1 MRTAPI
7 PLNARVL
14 TRRTEQDLTDPSPPL
29 LGWRFTH
36 IGDGRWGVYGGNRP
50 ALKPITDIND
60 PRLVKAMAHPLR
72 VQILSVLEQRV
83 ASPRELSD
91 ELDAPLG
98 NVSYHV
104 RTLSSLGLIKLVKK
118 TPRRGAIE
126 HYYEARG
133 RAVVTDKAWAEVPDI
148 VKRALL
154 GATLASVSEEVN
166 AAASGGGF
174 EREDIHL
181 TTSKVNVDEQGWK
194 DLSKLLGDT
203 WKSIEKIQ
211 RDAGKRLRDS
221 GGEGEINAGL
231 VAMLFERAG
240 SDADSSN
247 DGAREP
253 AAQGARR

>member
-1 MRTAPI
+1 M
-7 PLNARVL
+7 
-14 TRRTEQDLTDPSPPL
+14 
-29 LGWRFTH
+29 
-36 IGDGRWGVYGGNRP
+36 
-50 ALKPITDIND
+50 KPITDIND

-91 ELDAPLG
+91 ELEAPLG

-133 RAVVTDKAWAEVPDI
+133 RAVVSDKAWAEVPDI

-154 GATLASVSEEVN
+154 GATLASISEDVN

-174 EREDIHL
+174 QREDMHL
-181 TTSKVNVDEQGWK
+181 TTSKVAVDEQGWS
-194 DLSKLLGDT
+194 DLSKLLADT
-203 WKSIEKIQ
+203 WSRVEKIQ
-211 RDAGKRLRDS
+211 RDSGKRLRES
-221 GGEGEINAGL
+221 GGDGEISAGI
-231 VAMLFERAG
+231 VAMLFERTDGGVAE
-240 SDADSSN
+240 D
-247 DGAREP
+247 DGAG
-253 AAQGARR
+253 AARRGKKRETASAGRR

>member
-1 MRTAPI
+1 MGR
-7 PLNARVL
+7 L
-14 TRRTEQDLTDPSPPL
+14 TEEAEPT
-29 LGWRFTH
+29 
-36 IGDGRWGVYGGNRP
+36 
-50 ALKPITDIND
+50 LKPITDIND

-91 ELDAPLG
+91 ELEAPLG

-174 EREDIHL
+174 ERDDIHL
-181 TTSKVNVDEQGWK
+181 TTTRVTVDEQGWR

-211 RDAGKRLRDS
+211 RDSTKRLRGTDDD
-221 GGEGEINAGL
+221 EAIDAGV
-231 VAMLFERAG
+231 VAMLFERGANANANG
-240 SDADSSN
+240 SAADA
-247 DGAREP
+247 RQP
-253 AAQGARR
+253 AVQGARR

>member
-1 MRTAPI
+1 
-7 PLNARVL
+7 
-14 TRRTEQDLTDPSPPL
+14 
-29 LGWRFTH
+29 
-36 IGDGRWGVYGGNRP
+36 
-50 ALKPITDIND
+50 
-60 PRLVKAMAHPLR
+60 MAHPLR

-166 AAASGGGF
+166 AAAASGGF

-181 TTSKVNVDEQGWK
+181 TTSRVVVDEQGWR
-194 DLSKLLGDT
+194 DLAKLLGDT
-203 WKSIEKIQ
+203 WKAIEKVQ
-211 RDAGKRLRDS
+211 RDAGKRLRDADD
-221 GGEGEINAGL
+221 EGINAGI

-240 SDADSSN
+240 SDGDPSA

-253 AAQGARR
+253 ATQGARR